1 MSESNYDLDALLQDV
16 GTVSGSYVKWGE
28 PGESH
33 TGIIVSFDLEGGTDF
48 NQEVVPQLVLSVDG
62 DNKIINGSQA
72 RLRQRMRDGAPKLKV
87 GHLCRVTF
95 TGWYEASKGQGK
107 DFSIE
112 CSPEPV
118 MVDVVTKP
126 PVDDSEF

>member
-1 MSESNYDLDALLQDV
+1 MPDNYDIDALLEDV
-16 GTVSGSYVKWGE
+16 GTVSGSYVKWTS

-33 TGIIVSFDLEGGTDF
+33 TGIIVAFDLEGGTDF

-62 DNKIINGSQA
+62 ENLIINGSQA
-72 RLRQRMRDGAPKLKV
+72 RLRQRMRDGAPKLKP

-95 TGWYEASKGQGK
+95 TGWYEATKGQGK

-118 MVDVVTKP
+118 MVDVVPKAP